1 MHYCNEP
8 FESYNFTKICQI
20 FISEMSTI
28 SDLTNHIMIPGAGI
42 QNSRMSTG
50 SLASFG
56 LTGSR
61 CSQATRLAA
70 SPLDFALAA
79 TPTAVIRVVTQR
91 FSPTSGGEA
100 LRDDPNNGCEGDQAT
115 PRALVLQL
123 SLLAGY
129 FVALSG
135 SLTALSCGENQEER
149 IIKKNLRDQGIDCFA
164 CCMSLFGLAQ
174 HKT

>member
-8 FESYNFTKICQI
+8 LESYNLTKICQI
-20 FISEMSTI
+20 FISKMSTI
-28 SDLTNHIMIPGAGI
+28 SDLTSHIMIPGA
-42 QNSRMSTG
+42 G

-61 CSQATRLAA
+61 YSQATCLAA
-70 SPLDFALAA
+70 M
-79 TPTAVIRVVTQR
+79 
-91 FSPTSGGEA
+91 
-100 LRDDPNNGCEGDQAT
+100 

-135 SLTALSCGENQEER
+135 FLSALSCGENQEER

-164 CCMSLFGLAQ
+164 CCMSLFGLVQ

>member
-1 MHYCNEP
+1 MHCCNEP
-8 FESYNFTKICQI
+8 LESYNFTKICQI
-20 FISEMSTI
+20 FISKMSTI
-28 SDLTNHIMIPGAGI
+28 SDLTSHIMIPGAG
-42 QNSRMSTG
+42 
-50 SLASFG
+50 SLAPFG

-79 TPTAVIRVVTQR
+79 R
-91 FSPTSGGEA
+91 
-100 LRDDPNNGCEGDQAT
+100 

-135 SLTALSCGENQEER
+135 FLSALSCGENQEER
-149 IIKKNLRDQGIDCFA
+149 IIKKNLRDPGIDCFA
-164 CCMSLFGLAQ
+164 CCMSLFGLVQ